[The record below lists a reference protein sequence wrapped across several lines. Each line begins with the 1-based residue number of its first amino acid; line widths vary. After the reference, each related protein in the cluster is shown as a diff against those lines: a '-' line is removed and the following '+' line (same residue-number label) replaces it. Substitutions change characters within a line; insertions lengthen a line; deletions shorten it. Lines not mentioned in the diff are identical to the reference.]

1 MTNIRQIGR
10 KGFTLVELLVIA
22 PVLMVTII
30 IMMTFL
36 FDQFGQLTQEGS
48 RLRLVTESQLVTLS
62 MQDDVFFASAFMSSL
77 NPGLVDVH
85 EPSGGWANDTDPQ
98 TLIVSVPAL
107 TGSNRDPDRQP
118 VYVDTEG
125 CEAEV
130 LETNA
135 PLLNNVIYFAEGTNL
150 YKRTVSAPEGVA
162 TCGTSYD
169 KQTCPEASA
178 TEECR
183 MDVLLTDKLNKFEI
197 TYYDSDNTEVSDP
210 EVAKRI
216 KVDVELKDRAFAEDV
231 YGNATITIKK
241 LN

>member
-85 EPSGGWANDTDPQ
+85 EPSGGWTNDTDPQ